1 MKTWEL
7 AALTDNGEVID
18 TTEVYANNRGEALE
32 ISRNIFLF
40 QGLNHKM
47 RLRLVKKINLD

>member
-7 AALTDNGEVID
+7 SALTDNGDVID

-47 RLRLVKKINLD
+47 RLRLVKK